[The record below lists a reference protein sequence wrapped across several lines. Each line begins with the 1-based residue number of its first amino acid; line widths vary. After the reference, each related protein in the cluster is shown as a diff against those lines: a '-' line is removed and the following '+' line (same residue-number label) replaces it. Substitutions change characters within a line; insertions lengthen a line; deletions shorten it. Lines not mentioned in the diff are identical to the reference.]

1 MIDLQQATKKLAK
14 LMVGSPSS
22 EPAAEPPAQLKITP
36 RPRPKLHVE
45 TVCPKCGTVLAWAH
59 SLPRHMKTTKCKLQ
73 STCVFV

>member
-14 LMVGSPSS
+14 L
-22 EPAAEPPAQLKITP
+22 KIAP

-73 STCVFV
+73 STCMFV